1 MECGNVITPM
11 EWPTTIWLRLKAL
24 LKRRQFNRDLEDE
37 LAFHLA
43 LRAEKGHTG
52 EGGHMSQTVARKQFG
67 NVARIKEVCRDMW
80 TFTWLESFWQDVRYG
95 LRGLRRNPGVMTVAV
110 VTLALGIG
118 ASSWLFSMLQQWV
131 LDAVSYPNPDRLAV
145 LWELDAKKG
154 WTMGAS
160 ALDFLDWR
168 AQNQVFETLSAWIA
182 TEFNVTGGDAPE
194 RIQGARVSPDFL
206 RTLGVQPLLGRN
218 FIASEEQLGAPHVA
232 IISYGFWRDRFKS
245 DSDLSGKSLKL
256 DGEPYAIVGV
266 MPEDFHYSQLG
277 RVNIWT
283 PLVFTDKERA
293 DRGTG
298 WLRVI
303 GRRKADVTPEA
314 ARQAMSGIAQN
325 LEKAY
330 PLTNTNS
337 GILINSLAYEI
348 GQNVGNQGIYT
359 GFAVGIC
366 IALIACSNLASIYL
380 ARALARKKE
389 MSVRLALGAKKSRL
403 VRQLLSE
410 NALLLPAAIGLGLFV
425 ALAGGRWITAAI
437 PYENRGYLPNYGEIY
452 VSTTTVLYAVMIGV
466 LSVLLFSISPML
478 ESFRLNLTS
487 TLKEPGNAAS
497 VVPGSQRM
505 RKALVIAEIV
515 LALTVLVPAG
525 LTVKSLALVL
535 REDPGF
541 RPDHVLTAQMNLPI
555 TKYSDKNQWR
565 SFYTQL
571 LEKLRALPEVESV
584 GASRFIPFGHN
595 SASVE
600 FRIEGRPEPAPGEVP
615 GTRIT
620 SATPGYISALG
631 LTLVEGRF
639 IGEQDGPD
647 SLPVVVI
654 GQTLARRFFAHE
666 TPLGHKLRLGSD
678 NPTWYTIVGVVKDVK
693 LFQLSDRPMNEAYT
707 AFIQSPSRS
716 MAFVLHTRV
725 DPKLL
730 SASLRNAIW
739 SVDKEQ
745 PVSGVETLEQRM
757 SDEEAPFRIFAQ
769 FSTYMGLLALFL
781 AGIGIY
787 GVMSYLVESRAREI
801 GIRMACGAERRNILW
816 LVLSGNMK
824 LILIGVSLGLVAA
837 WSVSRTL
844 SGFLPKVSASD
855 PLAYGVSITVL
866 CVAILLASFIP
877 LRRAVRVDPITVL
890 RYE

>member
-1 MECGNVITPM
+1 M

-37 LAFHLA
+37 LAFHLT
-43 LRAEKGHTG
+43 LREEK
-52 EGGHMSQTVARKQFG
+52 EGNIDRWSQAAAKKRFG
-67 NVARIKEVCRDMW
+67 NVFRIKEACRDMW

-95 LRGLRRNPGVMTVAV
+95 LRALRRNPGFMTVAV

-118 ASSWLFSMLQQWV
+118 ASSWLFSILQQWV

-145 LWELDAKKG
+145 LWELDTKKG
-154 WTMGAS
+154 WTSVAS
-160 ALDFLDWR
+160 APDFLDWR
-168 AQNQVFETLSAWIA
+168 SQNQVFETLSAW
-182 TEFNVTGGDAPE
+182 TTTRFNVTGGDSPE
-194 RIQGARVSPDFL
+194 RIEGGRISSDFFH
-206 RTLGVQPLLGRN
+206 TLGVKPMLGRD
-218 FIASEEQLGAPHVA
+218 FSASEEQLGAPHVA
-232 IISYGFWRDRFKS
+232 IVNYGLWRDRFKA
-245 DSDLSGKSLKL
+245 DPDLSDKSLKL

-266 MPEDFHYSQLG
+266 MPPDLHFTHMG
-277 RVNIWT
+277 RVNLWT

-293 DRGTG
+293 DRGSG
-298 WLRVI
+298 WLHVI
-303 GRRKADVTPEA
+303 ARRKANVTPEA
-314 ARQAMSGIAQN
+314 AQQAMSAVARN

-337 GILINSLAYEI
+337 GILINSLAHEI
-348 GQNVGNQGIYT
+348 GQNVGNQAIYT

-380 ARALARKKE
+380 SRALARKKE
-389 MSVRLALGAKKSRL
+389 MSVRLALGARKGRL

-410 NALLLPAAIGLGLFV
+410 NALLLPAAIGLGIF
-425 ALAGGRWITAAI
+425 LAMAGSHWITAAI

-452 VSTTTVLYAVMIGV
+452 VSTSTVIYALVIGV

-478 ESFRLNLTS
+478 EGFRINLIS

-497 VVPGSQRM
+497 IVPGSQRM
-505 RKALVIAEIV
+505 RKALVISEIV

-525 LTVKSLALVL
+525 LTVKSLTLVL
-535 REDPGF
+535 KEDPGF
-541 RPDHVLTAQMNLPI
+541 RPDHVLTAQMSLPI

-565 SFYTQL
+565 SFYNQL
-571 LEKLRALPEVESV
+571 LEKLRALPEVESA
-584 GASRFIPFGHN
+584 GASQFIPFGHN
-595 SASVE
+595 SASAE

-615 GTRIT
+615 GTAIT
-620 SATPGYISALG
+620 SATPSYFSALG

-647 SLPVVVI
+647 TLPVIVV
-654 GQTLARRFFAHE
+654 GQTLAHRFFAHE
-666 TPLGHKLRLGSD
+666 TPLGHKLRLGPNS
-678 NPTWYTIVGVVKDVK
+678 PTWYTIVGVVKDVK

-707 AFIQSPSRS
+707 AFSQSPTRA
-716 MAFVLHTRV
+716 MAFVLHTKV
-725 DPKLL
+725 DPTLL
-730 SASLRNAIW
+730 SAALRNAVW

-745 PVSGVETLEQRM
+745 PISGVETLEQRM

-769 FSTYMGLLALFL
+769 FASYMGLLALFL

-787 GVMSYLVESRAREI
+787 GVMSFLVESRTREI

-816 LVLSGNMK
+816 LVLGGNLK
-824 LILIGVSLGLVAA
+824 LILAGISLGLAAA
-837 WSVSRTL
+837 WSVSRIL
-844 SGFLPKVSASD
+844 SGFLPKVTASD
-855 PLAYGVSITVL
+855 PEAYGVSIAVL
-866 CVAILLASFIP
+866 CAAILLASFIP
-877 LRRAVRVDPITVL
+877 LRRAVRVDPISVL